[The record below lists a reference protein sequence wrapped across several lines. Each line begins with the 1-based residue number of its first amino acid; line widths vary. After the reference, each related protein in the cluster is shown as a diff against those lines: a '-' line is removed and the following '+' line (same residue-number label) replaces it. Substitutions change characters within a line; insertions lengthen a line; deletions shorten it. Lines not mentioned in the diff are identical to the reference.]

1 MNQMMALIFAL
12 IPTAIMLGTA
22 PAAAAPVELK
32 FALFSP
38 SGIIGKGVIEPW
50 AKWVHD
56 QVGNEI
62 KIKMY
67 PGGILGPD
75 PVQQLK
81 LLKDGVQDI
90 TFAVPSYTPARFPVL
105 SVVQLPG
112 LVRNSREGSKAIWR
126 MYERGMITGFEDVKL
141 LGLFTLDVYN
151 LHMAKPIRSYRNV
164 KGLKL
169 RTGGRIQ
176 NDIARALGAVP
187 VGKPVTQIAEN
198 ISRGVL
204 DGAITPWTSLI
215 PFRIIQVTK
224 YHYNA
229 HLGMTTLVFAMNK
242 GQYEK
247 LSPKAKSVMDRSG
260 PLLSRLQ
267 GNTFDG
273 TRQKY
278 IKQYQADSKH
288 TVLDPTPAEQR
299 EMESLFKPMHQ
310 QWKAKYGAKRYD
322 TLVSILAE
330 IQKGN

>member
-1 MNQMMALIFAL
+1 MIRMISALI
-12 IPTAIMLGTA
+12 
-22 PAAAAPVELK
+22 AAAIVSGSTTAVGAPVELK
-32 FALFSP
+32 FGLFSP
-38 SGIIGKGVIEPW
+38 LGIIGKGVIDPW
-50 AKWVHD
+50 TKWVHD

-62 KIKMY
+62 NIKLY
-67 PGGILGPD
+67 PGGALGPD

-90 TFAVPSYTPARFPVL
+90 TFAVPSYTPARFPDL

-112 LVRNSREGSKAIWR
+112 LVPSSREGSKAIWR
-126 MYERGMITGFEDVKL
+126 MYERGMIRGFEEVKL

-151 LHMAKPIRSYRNV
+151 LHMAKPIRSYRDV
-164 KGLKL
+164 KGMKL

-198 ISRGVL
+198 ISRRVV
-204 DGAITPWTSLI
+204 DGAIIPWTALI

-229 HLGMTTLVFAMNK
+229 PLGMTTLAFAMNK

-260 PLLSRLQ
+260 PLLSRFH

-273 TRQKY
+273 ARQKY
-278 IKQYQADSKH
+278 IKRYQADSKH
-288 TVLDPTPAEQR
+288 IVLAPTTAEQR
-299 EMESLFKPMHQ
+299 EMESLFKPLHT

-322 TLVSILAE
+322 ALVSILAE
-330 IQKGN
+330 IRKGN

>member
-1 MNQMMALIFAL
+1 MIRRIIALIVAAVASGSV
-12 IPTAIMLGTA
+12 TASGA
-22 PAAAAPVELK
+22 PLELK

-38 SGIIGKGVIEPW
+38 PGIIGKGVIDPW

-56 QVGNEI
+56 QVGDEI
-62 KIKMY
+62 KIKLY
-67 PGGILGPD
+67 PGGILGPN

-90 TFAVPSYTPARFPVL
+90 TFAVPSYTPARFPDL

-112 LVRNSREGSKAIWR
+112 LVRSSREGSKAIWR
-126 MYERGMITGFEDVKL
+126 MYERGLIRGFEDVKL
-141 LGLFTLDVYN
+141 LGLFTLDVYD
-151 LHMAKPIRSYRNV
+151 LHMAKPIRSYRDV
-164 KGLKL
+164 KGMKL

-176 NDIARALGAVP
+176 NDIARKLGAVP

-198 ISRGVL
+198 ISRRVL
-204 DGAITPWTSLI
+204 DGAIIPWTSLI

-224 YHYNA
+224 YHYKA

-242 GQYEK
+242 GRYEK

-260 PLLSRLQ
+260 PLLSKLH
-267 GNTFDG
+267 GNTFDD

-278 IKQYQADSKH
+278 IKRYQADPKQ
-288 TVLDPTPAEQR
+288 TVLDPTAAEQR
-299 EMESLFKPMHQ
+299 EMVSLFKPLHV

-322 TLVSILAE
+322 ALVSILAE
-330 IQKGN
+330 IRKGK